1 MFKIAVIIY
10 AKTYLLSLF
19 CDKNVIYDQN
29 IFLIIYYTSNFNFD
43 FDSMYYNIIKSQ
55 CFF

>member
-29 IFLIIYYTSNFNFD
+29 IFLIIYYTSNFDFD
-43 FDSMYYNIIKSQ
+43 FDSMYYDIIKSQ